1 MISFLKGTLIEK
13 HPTAVIVESG
23 GIGFEIVIPLST
35 YSQLPIVNERIQLHM
50 HLHIREDAWQ
60 LFGFWTAEERALF
73 KLLVSISG
81 IGPKLGITILSGI
94 GIANFKRAV
103 VQRDIASLTGISGI
117 GRKTAERII
126 IELKEKITIDK
137 ECMTDEALPLIETED
152 VFKRICL
159 WWEGRPGR
167 LHQCRQIHPFQ
178 STDQSLRQSGGE
190 TVLHLGFHHQADQAR
205 QRW

>member
-126 IELKEKITIDK
+126 VELKEKITIDK
-137 ECMTDEALPLIETED
+137 ECMTDEALPLVETED
-152 VFKRICL
+152 VLVKDSVTAL
-159 WWEGRPGR
+159 V
-167 LHQCRQIHPFQ
+167 
-178 STDQSLRQSGGE
+178 SLGYKKQQALTGVKKILAQE
-190 TVLHLGFHHQADQAR
+190 NKEQLTVEDVIRRSLQYI
-205 QRW
+205 

>member
-1 MISFLKGTLIEK
+1 MIRFLKGMLIEK

-73 KLLVSISG
+73 KLLVSIPG

-137 ECMTDEALPLIETED
+137 ECMTDEALPLVETED
-152 VFKRICL
+152 VLVKDSVTAL
-159 WWEGRPGR
+159 V
-167 LHQCRQIHPFQ
+167 
-178 STDQSLRQSGGE
+178 SLGYKKQQALTGVKKILAQE
-190 TVLHLGFHHQADQAR
+190 NKEQLTVEDVIRRSLQYI
-205 QRW
+205 

>member
-35 YSQLPIVNERIQLHM
+35 YSQLPIVNENIQLHM

-126 IELKEKITIDK
+126 IELKEKISIDK
-137 ECMTDEALPLIETED
+137 ECMTDEALPLVETED
-152 VFKRICL
+152 VLVKDSVTAL
-159 WWEGRPGR
+159 V
-167 LHQCRQIHPFQ
+167 
-178 STDQSLRQSGGE
+178 S
-190 TVLHLGFHHQADQAR
+190 LGFKKQQALTGVKKILSQENKEQLTVEDVIRRSLQHI
-205 QRW
+205 